1 MILPAQHIRYLSNMK
16 GMIQPFAERTE
27 FRGKTFGLGPATYDV
42 RCRQTI
48 TLHPYSQIII
58 PDPSD
63 KQHKMGFTLA
73 STIERVMLPSN
84 VRATVCDKSSWA
96 RLGLAV
102 QNTKIDPGFRGHITL
117 ELSNHGHEVLK
128 IVEGDAI
135 AQLEFAMLL
144 EPTEMPYQG
153 KYQDQPD
160 EVVPAR
166 EGKGEWS

>member
-1 MILPAQHIRYLSNMK
+1 MILPAQHIRYLAKVK

-27 FRGKTFGLGPATYDV
+27 FRGKTFGLGPATYDI
-42 RCRQTI
+42 RIRQTL
-48 TLHPYSQIII
+48 TLHPYSTIII
-58 PDPSD
+58 PDNRTG
-63 KQHKMGFTLA
+63 QHPMGFTLA
-73 STIERVMLPSN
+73 STIEKVILPSN

-117 ELSNHGHEVLK
+117 ELSNHGHDVLE
-128 IVEGDAI
+128 IHEGEAI
-135 AQLEFAMLL
+135 AQLEFALLL

-166 EGKGEWS
+166 EGKGEWD